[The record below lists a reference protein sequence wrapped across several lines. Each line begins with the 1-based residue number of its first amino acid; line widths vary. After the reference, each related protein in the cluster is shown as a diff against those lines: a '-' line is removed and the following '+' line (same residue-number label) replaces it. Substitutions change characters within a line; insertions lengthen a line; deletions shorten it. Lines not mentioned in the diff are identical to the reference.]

1 MVKKSLLIM
10 MLLALFAPWA
20 ANAQETITLTGNVT
34 QTIEPNTTYNFYD
47 SGGPNSNYGTS
58 QNYTATLT
66 ADGDI
71 TINFSQFVTE
81 NSSNCSDWDHM
92 HIYDGNASTGT
103 LLARRQ
109 TGCSTATLTTGVDYV
124 ASSGTMT
131 IVWKSDNLNVAA
143 GWAATITGPV
153 CCPKPK
159 NLTCTGYTTNT
170 ATFTWTN
177 GGEETQWQL
186 EYGTASDFT
195 GASTVTINQ
204 SDLVNGAYTL
214 AGLTAEQTYYARI
227 KAYCPSCTPNYS
239 DPGNTCEFK
248 PSTAQIVTIGSGTGM
263 EYYLPTHTNYKYSYS
278 QQIYTAAEIGEP
290 GTITS
295 VSFKGTSTLS
305 RTLDVYMVN
314 TSKAS
319 FSSTSDYI
327 AVTEVNRVFSG
338 GVSFVAN
345 EWTAIEV
352 NFDYTGENLAIIV
365 DDNTNYDPGSTN
377 WSTFTVSSNQGLYFY
392 KDSGNIDPSS
402 PTGEYQTTTTWKN
415 QIILSI
421 LPTAT
426 PKPRNLAVSNIT
438 SDGATVTWTA
448 PADNVVQ
455 YCYQYG
461 PTGGVMSEWFNT
473 EATSVNLTSLTPT
486 TAYTFN
492 VYANYTEG
500 NSDPVEIQFTTLAT
514 CIVPEGLAVNDMVA
528 TWNDGTAS
536 QWNLQYKV
544 ADAPAWTP
552 VNDLNAASFDF
563 TTLTLDAN
571 TLYEVQ
577 VQANCGNGDLSEW
590 SEIVSFITPCGVIS
604 NFPWSED
611 FNSYSASTT
620 NQDTP
625 SSYPNDV
632 MPDCWTFLNRSES
645 SNNYPQVFLSSSSFY
660 AVSGNCLFFKSSS
673 STPIYAVLPE
683 FGTGIAGLELSFTYC
698 NEGTGTSN
706 GTLYI
711 GYMTDPN
718 DASTFNTE
726 NAVACAQNTNK
737 TPMEV
742 LFPNAPANSYF
753 AFKYQGGNGNNYY
766 LAIDDITVKVPV
778 FVTANQIVNTVSD
791 PATEMTWNEFVNH
804 WNDGDHF
811 TNTTFTLMDNITVS
825 TMVGTADK
833 PFTGTFNGNSH
844 TIMVNLTAT
853 DNDYTAPFRFI
864 RNVTIQ
870 NLKVDGTINDGGH
883 SHCAGFAGSC
893 YGDNIFANCE
903 SAVTINATKYGPG
916 NHGGFIAINH
926 GSTSSSNLATT
937 VFNGC
942 AFTGQ
947 LLGANTIQSAG
958 FCGLSEYSPSYSNY
972 ARTIFNNCLFA
983 PQAVTMNPYNSA
995 TFACLNTDSKVNFN
1009 NCYFMQDFNDGIHW
1023 LAQGK
1028 QAYTIAGVDPVY
1040 VAFSGEHI
1048 LYNMSGID
1056 AYTEGMVHGYTKL
1069 AGEGDDVTLSLSG
1082 AAGYEADHGT
1092 LVPNGETFT
1101 LTMEAYDTQI
1111 SGVSCPVPYNVSA
1124 NDVAARSA
1132 QISWTG
1138 GSDSYTVQYR
1148 EVITAP
1154 SFVID
1159 TYDFEDGTQGWTTI
1173 DADGHGDAWSRSNEE
1188 ANSGSYSMRA
1198 TYNSSHDHQD
1208 YLVSPQ
1214 ITLGGSFSFYAKKGG
1229 VSADTF
1235 RVYLSTS
1242 GNTSASDFTI
1252 ELTDG
1257 NVLPLTTY
1265 KQYTYDLS
1273 AYSGMG
1279 YVAIVYTAAAN
1290 QYYLCIDDISITTPI
1305 DGEYGEWHTVDATDS
1320 PKTIENLNPETTYQ
1334 VKVSGTCDDVPTG
1347 YSDVVEF
1354 TTPVPSFTKEI
1365 LAHSTGEETSG
1376 WYLIASPL
1384 AETITDLTTVGNL
1397 INAETSDNF
1406 DLYRFNQSPT
1416 MNSNEEYLE
1425 WENYKSHT
1433 EDFILEPGKGYL
1445 YANAEDVTLT
1455 FTGTPYTG
1463 NGEVT
1468 LSYSDENPE
1477 ENMRGWNLIGNPLGV
1492 AATIG
1497 DKPYFRMNYTENNE
1511 GKQVGG
1517 DEIITGVGSI
1527 APMEGIFVQADSNGE
1542 TVTFSP
1548 ATTSAPSA
1556 PMVAINILQ
1565 EAQRGASKT
1574 IDRAVVRF
1582 GEGKMLSKFQLNP
1595 NHTKIY
1601 IPQDGKDYAVVNAET
1616 AGEMPLN
1623 FKAENDGRYTMS
1635 FNSENVEF
1643 SYLHLIDNMTGVET
1657 NLLETP
1663 SYTFEAR
1670 TTDYSSRFKL
1680 VFATGSNNDSD
1691 NFAFYSNGTWVIG
1704 NEGEATLQVIDVT
1717 GRVLSSETINGS
1729 ASINVNAAPGVYT
1742 LRLVN
1747 GNDVKVQKVVVE

>member
-1 MVKKSLLIM
+1 M

-47 SGGPNSNYGTS
+47 SGGPDSNYGTS

-71 TINFSQFVTE
+71 TINFSQFETE

-103 LLARRQ
+103 LLARGQ
-109 TGCSTATLTTGVDYV
+109 TGCSTTTLTTGVDYV

-248 PSTAQIVTIGSGTGM
+248 PSTVQIVTIGSGTSM
-263 EYYLPTHTNYKYSYS
+263 EYYLPTHTKYNYSYS

-314 TSKAS
+314 TGKAS

-448 PADNVVQ
+448 SADNVVQ

-461 PTGGVMSEWFNT
+461 PTGGVMSQFNT
-473 EATSVNLTSLTPT
+473 TATSVNLTNLTPT

-492 VYANYTEG
+492 VYANYAEG
-500 NSDPVEIQFTTLAT
+500 DSDAVEIQFTTLAT

-536 QWNLQYKV
+536 QWNLQFKV

-778 FVTANQIVNTVSD
+778 FVTADQIVNTVSN
-791 PATEMTWNEFVNH
+791 PATEMTWDEFVNH

-811 TNTTFTLMDNITVS
+811 TNTTFTLMNNITVS

-833 PFTGTFNGNSH
+833 PFTGTFNGDSH
-844 TIMVNLTAT
+844 TITVNLTAT

-903 SAVTINATKYGPG
+903 SAVTINATKNGPG

-942 AFTGQ
+942 AFTGK

-983 PQAVTMNPYNSA
+983 PQAVTMPPYNSA
-995 TFACLNTDSKVNFN
+995 TFACLNTNSQVNFN
-1009 NCYFMQDFNDGIHW
+1009 NCYFMQDFNDGTHC

-1056 AYTEGMVHGYTKL
+1056 AYTEGMVHGYTNL

-1111 SGVSCPVPYNVSA
+1111 SGVSCPVPYNVAA
-1124 NDVAARSA
+1124 NDVAAHSA

-1154 SFVID
+1154 SVVIYTD
-1159 TYDFEDGTQGWTTI
+1159 GFEDGTQGWTTI

-1188 ANSGSYSMRA
+1188 ANFNA
-1198 TYNSSHDHQD
+1198 
-1208 YLVSPQ
+1208 
-1214 ITLGGSFSFYAKKGG
+1214 
-1229 VSADTF
+1229 
-1235 RVYLSTS
+1235 
-1242 GNTSASDFTI
+1242 
-1252 ELTDG
+1252 
-1257 NVLPLTTY
+1257 
-1265 KQYTYDLS
+1265 DLS
-1273 AYSGMG
+1273 
-1279 YVAIVYTAAAN
+1279 
-1290 QYYLCIDDISITTPI
+1290 LWD
-1305 DGEYGEWHTVDATDS
+1305 
-1320 PKTIENLNPETTYQ
+1320 
-1334 VKVSGTCDDVPTG
+1334 VSGVRC
-1347 YSDVVEF
+1347 
-1354 TTPVPSFTKEI
+1354 
-1365 LAHSTGEETSG
+1365 
-1376 WYLIASPL
+1376 
-1384 AETITDLTTVGNL
+1384 
-1397 INAETSDNF
+1397 
-1406 DLYRFNQSPT
+1406 
-1416 MNSNEEYLE
+1416 M
-1425 WENYKSHT
+1425 
-1433 EDFILEPGKGYL
+1433 
-1445 YANAEDVTLT
+1445 
-1455 FTGTPYTG
+1455 
-1463 NGEVT
+1463 
-1468 LSYSDENPE
+1468 
-1477 ENMRGWNLIGNPLGV
+1477 
-1492 AATIG
+1492 
-1497 DKPYFRMNYTENNE
+1497 
-1511 GKQVGG
+1511 
-1517 DEIITGVGSI
+1517 GS
-1527 APMEGIFVQADSNGE
+1527 M
-1542 TVTFSP
+1542 
-1548 ATTSAPSA
+1548 
-1556 PMVAINILQ
+1556 
-1565 EAQRGASKT
+1565 
-1574 IDRAVVRF
+1574 
-1582 GEGKMLSKFQLNP
+1582 
-1595 NHTKIY
+1595 
-1601 IPQDGKDYAVVNAET
+1601 
-1616 AGEMPLN
+1616 
-1623 FKAENDGRYTMS
+1623 FKNCER
-1635 FNSENVEF
+1635 FNSELGGWDVSKVIFTGYMFENCNDFTSDLKNWDVSRVE
-1643 SYLHLIDNMTGVET
+1643 
-1657 NLLETP
+1657 
-1663 SYTFEAR
+1663 
-1670 TTDYSSRFKL
+1670 SSAMMFKNCKNFNSDL
-1680 VFATGSNNDSD
+1680 SRWDVSNIRDMNYMFFNCIEFDSD
-1691 NFAFYSNGTWVIG
+1691 LSDWNIAKVNNMDSTFYGCDSMKKIPDW
-1704 NEGEATLQVIDVT
+1704 
-1717 GRVLSSETINGS
+1717 
-1729 ASINVNAAPGVYT
+1729 YT
-1742 LRLVN
+1742 E
-1747 GNDVKVQKVVVE
+1747 Q

>member
-1 MVKKSLLIM
+1 M
-10 MLLALFAPWA
+10 
-20 ANAQETITLTGNVT
+20 
-34 QTIEPNTTYNFYD
+34 
-47 SGGPNSNYGTS
+47 
-58 QNYTATLT
+58 
-66 ADGDI
+66 
-71 TINFSQFVTE
+71 
-81 NSSNCSDWDHM
+81 
-92 HIYDGNASTGT
+92 AS
-103 LLARRQ
+103 
-109 TGCSTATLTTGVDYV
+109 
-124 ASSGTMT
+124 
-131 IVWKSDNLNVAA
+131 
-143 GWAATITGPV
+143 
-153 CCPKPK
+153 
-159 NLTCTGYTTNT
+159 
-170 ATFTWTN
+170 
-177 GGEETQWQL
+177 
-186 EYGTASDFT
+186 
-195 GASTVTINQ
+195 
-204 SDLVNGAYTL
+204 
-214 AGLTAEQTYYARI
+214 
-227 KAYCPSCTPNYS
+227 
-239 DPGNTCEFK
+239 
-248 PSTAQIVTIGSGTGM
+248 
-263 EYYLPTHTNYKYSYS
+263 
-278 QQIYTAAEIGEP
+278 
-290 GTITS
+290 
-295 VSFKGTSTLS
+295 
-305 RTLDVYMVN
+305 
-314 TSKAS
+314 
-319 FSSTSDYI
+319 
-327 AVTEVNRVFSG
+327 
-338 GVSFVAN
+338 
-345 EWTAIEV
+345 
-352 NFDYTGENLAIIV
+352 
-365 DDNTNYDPGSTN
+365 
-377 WSTFTVSSNQGLYFY
+377 
-392 KDSGNIDPSS
+392 
-402 PTGEYQTTTTWKN
+402 
-415 QIILSI
+415 
-421 LPTAT
+421 AT
-426 PKPRNLAVSNIT
+426 PKPRNIQVSNIIAYE
-438 SDGATVTWTA
+438 ATISWTA
-448 PADNVVQ
+448 PADNVVK
-455 YCYQYG
+455 YYYQYG
-461 PTGGVMSEWFNT
+461 PTDGTMSELLNT
-473 EATSVNLTSLTPT
+473 IATSVNLTSLTPS

-492 VYANYTEG
+492 VYAHYAEG
-500 NSDPVEIQFTTLAT
+500 DSDPVEIQFTTLAT

-528 TWNDGTAS
+528 TWTAETAT
-536 QWNLQYKV
+536 QWNLQYKKT
-544 ADAPAWTP
+544 ADATWTS
-552 VNDLNAASFDF
+552 VNGLTAATYDF
-563 TTLTLDAN
+563 STLTLDAN
-571 TLYEVQ
+571 TQFEVQ

-590 SEIVSFITPCGVIS
+590 SESVSFRTPCGVIT

-632 MPDCWTFLNRSES
+632 MPDCWTFLNRSNNS
-645 SNNYPQVFLSSSSFY
+645 DNYPQVFLSNYSTY
-660 AVSGNCLFFKSSS
+660 AVSGNCLFFKSKS

-683 FGTGIAGLELSFTYC
+683 FGTDIAGLELSFTYR
-698 NEGTGTSN
+698 NGGTGTSN
-706 GTLYI
+706 GTLYV

-718 DASTFNTE
+718 DANTFNTE
-726 NAVACAQNTNK
+726 NAVTCVQTTSK

-753 AFKYQGGNGNNYY
+753 AFKYQGGTGNNYY
-766 LAIDDITVKVPV
+766 LAIDNITVKVPV
-778 FVTANQIVNTVSD
+778 FVTADQIVNTVSN

-811 TNTTFTLMDNITVS
+811 TNTTFTLEDDITVS

-844 TIMVNLTAT
+844 TITVNLTAT

-903 SAVTINATKYGPG
+903 SAVTINATKNGSG

-942 AFTGQ
+942 AFTGR
-947 LLGANTIQSAG
+947 LLGASTYQSAG
-958 FCGLSEYSPSYSNY
+958 FCGLSEYSQSYSNY

-983 PQAVTMNPYNSA
+983 PQAVTMDTYNSA
-995 TFACLNTDSKVNFN
+995 TFACLNTDSQVNFN

-1028 QAYTIAGVDPVY
+1028 QAYTITGISPVE
-1040 VAFSGEHI
+1040 VILSGEHT

-1056 AYTEGMVHGYTKL
+1056 AYTEGMVHGYIKL

-1082 AAGYEADHGT
+1082 AAGYEADHGA

-1111 SGVSCPVPYNVSA
+1111 SGVSCPVPYNVAA
-1124 NDVAARSA
+1124 NDVAAHSA

-1154 SFVID
+1154 SVVIV
-1159 TYDFEDGTQGWTTI
+1159 TYDFENGTQGWTTI
-1173 DADGHGDAWSRSNEE
+1173 DADGYGDAWRRNNGD
-1188 ANSGSYSMRA
+1188 ANNGSYSMRA
-1198 TYNSSHDHQD
+1198 QHNSSHAHQD

-1229 VSADTF
+1229 SSADTF

-1257 NVLPLTTY
+1257 DVLPQTIY
-1265 KQYTYDLS
+1265 GQYTYDLS

-1290 QYYLCIDDISITTPI
+1290 KYYLYIDDISITTPI
-1305 DGEYGEWHTVDATDS
+1305 DGVYGEWQTVDATDS

-1334 VKVSGTCDDVPTG
+1334 VKVSGICAGVPTG

-1384 AETITDLTTVGNL
+1384 AETITVLSTVENL
-1397 INAETSDNF
+1397 INAETPENF
-1406 DLYRFNQSPT
+1406 DLYRFNQAPT

-1433 EDFILEPGKGYL
+1433 QSFILEPGKGYL
-1445 YANAEDVTLT
+1445 YANANDVTLT

-1468 LSYSDENPE
+1468 LSYSNANPT
-1477 ENMRGWNLIGNPLGV
+1477 ENMRGWNLIGNPWSV

-1497 DKPYFRMNYTENNE
+1497 NRSYYRINYSENE

-1517 DEIITGVGSI
+1517 DEIIAGEGSI

-1542 TVTFSP
+1542 TVTFIP
-1548 ATTSAPSA
+1548 ATTSVPSA
-1556 PMVAINILQ
+1556 PMMAINILQ

-1595 NHTKIY
+1595 NHTKVY
-1601 IPQDGKDYAVVNAET
+1601 IPQDGKDYAVVNAEA

-1623 FKAENDGRYTMS
+1623 FKAENDGTYTLS
-1635 FNSENVEF
+1635 FNAEEVTFN
-1643 SYLHLIDNMTGVET
+1643 YLHLIDNMTGT
-1657 NLLETP
+1657 DIDLLANP
-1663 SYTFEAR
+1663 SYTFNA
-1670 TTDYSSRFKL
+1670 TTRDYESRFKL

-1691 NFAFYSNGTWVIG
+1691 NFAFFSNGTWVIS
-1704 NEGEATLQVIDVT
+1704 NDGEATLQVVDVM
-1717 GRVLSSETINGS
+1717 GRVLSSETVNGS
-1729 ASINVNAAPGVYT
+1729 VSKAINASTGVYM
-1742 LRLVN
+1742 LRLIN
-1747 GNDVKVQKVVVE
+1747 GNDVKTQKIMVR